1 MKKTPKISIIL
12 PVYNV
17 EKYLGKCLDSLINQT
32 LQDIEIICINDG
44 STDDSLEILEE
55 YAKKD
60 DRIKI
65 INQENSKQGA
75 ARNRGLEVATG
86 EFVTF
91 VDSDDWVDIDYLEKL
106 YNAIINSNVNMA
118 IASMTRDKENRTK
131 NHLRLN
137 TEKTYCGASNIVKAI
152 VNHLETA
159 GKLYRFSCIT
169 DLRFAEETLYEDGGY
184 TIRAINRCNSAVTVP
199 NAKYHYYSNPKSTIK
214 QKLGIK
220 NENDKISTNLDL
232 INYCEENN
240 IDIGDW
246 EVLKERHFL
255 WGIKHYKCFKDYY
268 LFGIKIFRRNIPF
281 DNSKVFVVFNTAC
294 FGDVLLCNSLV
305 QNIKLAF
312 PNSKVVFV
320 TDKKWADVAKY
331 QKDVDEVFVYDKNNG
346 HKGLGGMLKFI
357 REFPYKKPFAS
368 FVTYKN
374 ERNFAVSKLLK
385 SRFVINPINTKPDEC
400 MQYKHSLMLQQLTN
414 KKIKNLPIK
423 YELPDG
429 VKNPLSGEKYVA
441 LCCITKNPVKDMP
454 LDIVLELINRINA
467 ETEYKVVLTGA
478 GDLSAK
484 YAEDLAGQGANFI
497 NLVNKTSILELGAV
511 LKDSVGL
518 ISCDTGTMHYGYALG
533 VPTIAV
539 FYDDK
544 FVPIWSPSADLYN
557 TAVVDKEQTAEN
569 IFDALMKKV
578 KVCE

>member
-1 MKKTPKISIIL
+1 MVKISVII

-17 EKYLGKCLDSLINQT
+17 ENYLAKCLDSLLNQT
-32 LQDIEIICINDG
+32 LQDTEIICINDG
-44 STDDSLEILEE
+44 STDNSLEILEE

-75 ARNRGLEVATG
+75 ARNRGLEIATG

-106 YNAIINSNVNMA
+106 YNAIIDSNSDIA
-118 IASMTRDKENRTK
+118 IANSIRNYKKKTKEHLTLK
-131 NHLRLN
+131 NSKKYCETNEILR
-137 TEKTYCGASNIVKAI
+137 AI
-152 VNHLETA
+152 QNNLVVW
-159 GKLYRFSCIT
+159 GKLFKFGIIK
-169 DLRFAEETLYEDGGY
+169 DLRFEEGVFYEDAPY
-184 TIRAINRCNSAVTVP
+184 AIRAIHRAKSVVTVP
-199 NAKYHYYSNPKSTIK
+199 DAKYHYYSNPKSTIK

-220 NENDKISTNLDL
+220 NENDKISTTLDL

-240 IDIGDW
+240 IALGDCAI
-246 EVLKERHFL
+246 LKDRHLL
-255 WGIKHYKCFKDYY
+255 WAVKHYKYFKDYY

-312 PNSKVVFV
+312 PDSKVVFV

-331 QKDVDEVFVYDKNNG
+331 QKDVDEVVVYDKKG
-346 HKGLGGMLKFI
+346 VHKGFAGMPKFI

-368 FVTYKN
+368 FVSYKN
-374 ERNFAVSKLLK
+374 ERNFVISKLLK
-385 SRFVINPINTKPDEC
+385 SRFVINPINTKPDEY
-400 MQYKHSLMLQQLTN
+400 MQYRHSLMLQPLTN
-414 KKIKNLPIK
+414 KRIKNLPLK

-429 VKNPLSGEKYVA
+429 IKNPLSGEKYVA
-441 LCCITKNPVKDMP
+441 LCCITKNPPKDMP
-454 LDIVLELINRINA
+454 LDTAFELINRINA

-484 YAEDLAGQGANFI
+484 YAEDLAERGADFI

-539 FYDDK
+539 FYEDK
-544 FVPIWSPSADLYN
+544 FIPIWAPQKEIYKN
-557 TAVVDKEQTAEN
+557 VVVLKDN
-569 IFDALMKKV
+569 FDIEIIMKSL
-578 KVCE
+578 EGLRLINE